1 MQGLLGVLPYA
12 VSEGLIWGVMALGLY
27 ITNKILDFSDLTVD
41 GSIVTGAAVCAVMMM
56 QGVNPWVAMLC
67 AMLAGGLCGLLTG
80 SLHTVFGIPP
90 ILSGI
95 LTQLMLYSINLKIM
109 GQSNLYLQSY
119 LYPVIITIGDVR
131 SEPWSVIGTLLAI
144 VVVMIAVYYWFF
156 GTALGC
162 SIRSTGCNI
171 NMSRAQGINTDFTK
185 ILGLVI
191 ANAFVALAGALLAQ
205 YRGPVTLTMGQGAI
219 VIGLAAIVIGD
230 AIFSKIA
237 RNFAV
242 RLLGVVVGSVIYFSV
257 YQIIIYMGVEAD
269 LLKML
274 SAVVVALFLGVSHIK
289 NKIMAKIHSTKR
301 VKEVGKN
308 A

>member
-274 SAVVVALFLGVSHIK
+274 SAVVVALFLGVPHIK
-289 NKIMAKIHSTKR
+289 NKIMAKFHSTKR

>member
-56 QGVNPWVAMLC
+56 QGANPWVAMLC

-131 SEPWSVIGTLLAI
+131 SKPWSVIGTLLAI

-274 SAVVVALFLGVSHIK
+274 SAVVVALFLGVPHIK

-301 VKEVGKN
+301 VKEAGKN

>member
-274 SAVVVALFLGVSHIK
+274 SAVVVALFLGVPHIK
-289 NKIMAKIHSTKR
+289 NKIMAKIHIRKR
-301 VKEVGKN
+301 AKEVEEN

>member
-80 SLHTVFGIPP
+80 GLHTVFGIPP

-131 SEPWSVIGTLLAI
+131 SDPWSVIGTLLAI
-144 VVVMIAVYYWFF
+144 VFIMIAVYYWFF

-274 SAVVVALFLGVSHIK
+274 SAVVVALFLGVPHIK
-289 NKIMAKIHSTKR
+289 NKIMAKIHIR
-301 VKEVGKN
+301 RRAKEVEKN

>member
-12 VSEGLIWGVMALGLY
+12 ISEGLIWGVMALGLY

-41 GSIVTGAAVCAVMMM
+41 GSIVTGAAVCAVLMM

-119 LYPVIITIGDVR
+119 IYPVIITIGDVR
-131 SEPWSVIGTLLAI
+131 SDPWSVIGTLLAI
-144 VVVMIAVYYWFF
+144 VFVMIAVYYWFF
-156 GTALGC
+156 GTSLGC

-191 ANAFVALAGALLAQ
+191 ANAFVALSGALLAQ

-219 VIGLAAIVIGD
+219 VVGLAAIVIGD
-230 AIFSKIA
+230 AIFSRIA

-274 SAVVVALFLGVSHIK
+274 SAVVVALFLGVPHIK
-289 NKIMAKIHSTKR
+289 NKIMAKIHIRKR
-301 VKEVGKN
+301 AKEVEEN

>member
-274 SAVVVALFLGVSHIK
+274 SAIVVALFLGVPHIK
-289 NKIMAKIHSTKR
+289 NKIMAKIHIRKR
-301 VKEVGKN
+301 AKGGEEN